1 MSRGNILND
10 TYIASG
16 IPKCSESKR
25 ERERENV
32 LMKNILIIQLFSK
45 ILKGSA
51 ELDRG
56 RCQESWAEK

>member
-1 MSRGNILND
+1 MSRGNIFEW
-10 TYIASG
+10 YIASG
-16 IPKCSESKR
+16 IPKCSK
-25 ERERENV
+25 RERENV

>member
-10 TYIASG
+10 TW
-16 IPKCSESKR
+16 PVVFPNVQRSK
-25 ERERENV
+25 RERENV

>member
-1 MSRGNILND
+1 MIHSQW
-10 TYIASG
+10 YSQMF
-16 IPKCSESKR
+16 K

>member
-10 TYIASG
+10 TWPVVFPNVQRA
-16 IPKCSESKR
+16 
-25 ERERENV
+25 RERENV

>member
-1 MSRGNILND
+1 MIHSQWYSQMFR
-10 TYIASG
+10 
-16 IPKCSESKR
+16 ESKR
-25 ERERENV
+25 ERESFDEEYF
-32 LMKNILIIQLFSK
+32 LIIQLFSK

>member
-10 TYIASG
+10 TWPVVFPNVQRA
-16 IPKCSESKR
+16 R

>member
-1 MSRGNILND
+1 MND
-10 TYIASG
+10 TWPVVFPNVQRA
-16 IPKCSESKR
+16 R

>member
-1 MSRGNILND
+1 MF
-10 TYIASG
+10 
-16 IPKCSESKR
+16 R
-25 ERERENV
+25 EREQEREGV

-45 ILKGSA
+45 ILIGSA

>member
-1 MSRGNILND
+1 MSRGNIFEW
-10 TYIASG
+10 YIASG
-16 IPKCSESKR
+16 IPKCSER
-25 ERERENV
+25 EREQEREGV

-51 ELDRG
+51 DIDRG

>member
-1 MSRGNILND
+1 MFR
-10 TYIASG
+10 
-16 IPKCSESKR
+16 ERKR
-25 ERERENV
+25 EREN

>member
-1 MSRGNILND
+1 MIHSQW
-10 TYIASG
+10 YSQMF
-16 IPKCSESKR
+16 R
-25 ERERENV
+25 EREQEREGV

>member
-1 MSRGNILND
+1 MIHSQWYSQML
-10 TYIASG
+10 
-16 IPKCSESKR
+16 K
-25 ERERENV
+25 ERENV

>member
-1 MSRGNILND
+1 MIHSQW
-10 TYIASG
+10 YSQMF
-16 IPKCSESKR
+16 K
-25 ERERENV
+25 ERENV